1 MQLKHPLTPCLW
13 FDTKAKE
20 AAEFYC
26 SVFPDSEI
34 TEVTHYPDAGQD
46 VHGKAAGSVLMV
58 VFKLNG
64 QSFSAL
70 NGGPHFTFDE
80 AVSFQVLCES
90 QAEIDHY
97 WKALTADGGEEGP
110 CGWVKD
116 KFGLSWQIAPAMIGE
131 MLTAGPEAGARVMNA
146 MLQMSKIDLAALQ
159 NAYAQAA

>member
-26 SVFPDSEI
+26 SVFPHSEV
-34 TEVTHYPDAGQD
+34 TEVTYYPDAGQE
-46 VHGKAAGSVLMV
+46 VHGKPAGSVLMV

-146 MLQMSKIDLAALQ
+146 MMQMSKIDLAALQ